1 METIAIMKSLGILS
15 GKQKEYNIQVLTAL
29 YDNGPLTA
37 WEITSKLTDTNK
49 QSLHATLNKRLRN
62 LEKKSYVKKEGKKWL
77 LGYKGIIANLIIQ
90 PEPRMWSL
98 KWKERF
104 EHNKESIGNNSKS
117 IFGLDSQEIQENT
130 EFVDSC
136 LEDFNVWV
144 NYANIVKKLIANGV
158 VNFDQIKESTL
169 LGLVIL
175 EAMSLEDL
183 SKLPINRDEPSKT

>member
-1 METIAIMKSLGILS
+1 MEIIAIMKSLGILS
-15 GKQKEYNIQVLTAL
+15 GKQKEYNIQALSAL

-77 LGYKGIIANLIIQ
+77 LGYKGIIANLVIQ

-104 EHNKESIGNNSKS
+104 EHNKKSIGNNSKS
-117 IFGLDSQEIQENT
+117 IFGLDSQEIQENS
-130 EFVDSC
+130 EFVSSC
-136 LEDFNVWV
+136 LDDFNVWV

-158 VNFDQIKESTL
+158 INFDQIKESTL
-169 LGLVIL
+169 LGIVIL
-175 EAMSLEDL
+175 EAMSLEEL
-183 SKLPINRDEPSKT
+183 SKLPINQDEPSKT